1 MVLNSIFHYEGVLW
15 NYRWIQGSVSGTHN
29 NAMSYFS
36 SMTTRTIV
44 PVTALA
50 LVVVLLSAA
59 AVGQQTPTTASPGIS
74 GYGEGAGF
82 FHVAS
87 VPEGADVYMDGAF
100 WGETPVT
107 IGIASTT
114 PPGHTIEV
122 RYPGY
127 SAWSQFYPGNPRPG
141 ETVFIQAVLVPL
153 QATGAIYVTS
163 SPPGATVTVD
173 GSASQFTPATFSA
186 VTAGDHNVQ
195 IAKSGFQTTSK
206 TVNVLPGQTTAV
218 DFSLAPIAVT
228 GSLQLTSFPSGADI
242 YVDGVFKGETGV
254 VIGNLAPG
262 THSVMLRLAGYQDWT
277 GTVEIQPNQVTILSV
292 DLSPGSR
299 SANTGSITVTSTP
312 IGATILLGGEFQGF
326 THSGSGFEITGLD
339 PGVYTITLMLPG
351 YQDYM
356 KTVQV
361 TPGGSSR
368 VDAVLVPSPI
378 PPDFGAVVI
387 TSSPT
392 GAEVFIDGTFSGQ
405 TPEVAQGVATG
416 LHNLTL
422 SLNGYS
428 TWSTM
433 IQVQAGQ
440 TTQVTA
446 TLVQAPSSNPTR
458 AGMDLA
464 IYAGA
469 AGLALLAMRRFRI

>member
-1 MVLNSIFHYEGVLW
+1 MLP
-15 NYRWIQGSVSGTHN
+15 
-29 NAMSYFS
+29 M
-36 SMTTRTIV
+36 M
-44 PVTALA
+44 ALA
-50 LVVVLLSAA
+50 LMSILLSVT
-59 AVGQQTPTTASPGIS
+59 AVGQPTTTIIPPGIS

-87 VPEGADVYMDGAF
+87 VPDGADVYVDGVF

-107 IGIASTT
+107 IGIASTV

-127 SAWSQFYPGNPRPG
+127 ATWSQLYTGNPKPG

-163 SPPGATVTVD
+163 SPPGATATVD
-173 GSASQFTPATFSA
+173 GSASQFTPTTFSA

-218 DFSLAPIAVT
+218 DFSLAPIPVT
-228 GSLQLTSFPSGADI
+228 GSLQLTSYPSGADI

-299 SANTGSITVTSTP
+299 AANTGSITITSAPT
-312 IGATILLGGEFQGF
+312 GATILLGGEFQGF

-351 YQDYM
+351 YQDYVT
-356 KTVQV
+356 TVHV
-361 TPGGSSR
+361 TSGGSSR
-368 VDAVLVPSPI
+368 VDAALVPSPI
-378 PPDFGAVVI
+378 PPDFGAVVV

-405 TPEVAQGVATG
+405 TPEVVQEVAAG

-422 SLNGYS
+422 TLNGYS

-433 IQVQAGQ
+433 IQVPAGQ

-446 TLVQAPSSNPTR
+446 TLVQVPPSNPTR
-458 AGMDLA
+458 AGMDFA

-469 AGLALLAMRRFRI
+469 AGLIVLATRRFRI